1 MKKLIAFVLAAVLLG
16 IAGVAALI
24 VSVTSS
30 LPQIM
35 KVTDYKPLLVSEVY
49 ARGGERLG
57 DFSRE
62 IRKLTPIEKI
72 PKRLIDSFVA
82 IEDRQFFEHTGINY
96 LAIARAALANFT
108 SGRTKQGAS
117 TITQQL
123 AKQLFL
129 SPERTYTRKIKEA
142 LLAKRLEENL
152 SKEEILYLY
161 LNQIYFG
168 SGAHGVE
175 AAAEI
180 YFRKKLDELTL
191 GEMAVIAGL
200 PQRPSDYSPI
210 ENPRLAKGRQREV
223 LNALAATGKITQEE
237 ADKAFN
243 EPITVYLRRD
253 YKEVAPFAVETIRQM
268 LVAKLGEDKVL
279 DEGIKIYT
287 TIDFKQQQAA
297 QEQVRE
303 GLRQVDKRQGYRGP
317 IKKIENTE
325 EQNKFLLSV
334 RDALIKDK
342 APIRVVTPEG
352 NIQGERPLEI
362 FHKKDAKG
370 AIVGNLPDYL
380 PTGKTAEALV
390 TRVDDELGLVY
401 LRVAE
406 AEAILDISDMSWA
419 RKPDPTIKADNA
431 PKLAKPSLAVKAGEV
446 ILVKVM
452 NNQFGDGLTPERDKE
467 LHAKI
472 AALKKANPKFTAP
485 NFAAFAQVALEQEPI
500 VEGSLIAFD
509 LKTAETVAMVGGYDF
524 KTSKFNRA
532 LQAKRQTG
540 SIFKSIV
547 YAAALDKGFNPAT
560 PVFDSPIVYEGE
572 ASTVEGQD
580 TDIKKWKPHNHGE
593 KFAGDVLFRSA
604 LVRSLNIPTVKI
616 LESVGVPWV
625 IDYTRR
631 WGVFSPLNADLSL
644 GLGSS
649 SLTLYEMTRVFS
661 QFGRMGKRLRPL
673 LVHKVTDRDGNVL
686 LTDLGLDAFFEK
698 ELAPIEQEYEQK
710 RLAALEELKSKPE
723 ATPAAADGKPEA
735 AKANEKPKIYFADPE
750 QVMTPQT
757 AYVITSLLQAVVSDD
772 GGTAARARSLGRPVA
787 GKTGT
792 TNGYIDG
799 WFVGYTPGL
808 AAGVWVGFN
817 EEKTLGPGEVGGRTA
832 LPIWIE
838 YMRSALGDSPGQNF
852 PVPSGIVFANIDEQT
867 GKLASASSRSVVNQA
882 FIQGTEPKEQSG
894 APSQQDDTDFYKQ
907 DLTE

>member
-1 MKKLIAFVLAAVLLG
+1 MKKMIAFVLAVVLLSV
-16 IAGVAALI
+16 AGVAALI
-24 VSVTSS
+24 VSINSS

-35 KVTDYKPLLVSEVY
+35 NVSDYKPLLVSEVY
-49 ARGGERLG
+49 ARSGERLG

-72 PKRLIDSFVA
+72 PKRLIDAFVA

-152 SKEEILYLY
+152 TKEEILYLY

-180 YFRKKLDELTL
+180 YFRKKLDTLSL
-191 GEMAVIAGL
+191 GEIAVIAGL
-200 PQRPSDYSPI
+200 PQRPADYSPI

-223 LNALAATGKITQEE
+223 LNALAATGKVTQEE

-243 EPITVYLRRD
+243 EPLTVYLRRD
-253 YKEVAPFAVETIRQM
+253 YKEVAPFAVETIRQL
-268 LVAKLGEDKVL
+268 LVAKLGENKVL

-297 QEQVRE
+297 QEQVRD
-303 GLRQVDKRQGYRGP
+303 GLRDLDKRQGYRGA
-317 IKKIENTE
+317 IKKIDNTE
-325 EQNKFLLSV
+325 EQTKFLLTV
-334 RDALIKDK
+334 RDGLIKDK

-352 NIQGERPLEI
+352 NVQGERPLEI

-370 AIVGNLPDYL
+370 AIITNLPDYF
-380 PTGKTAEALV
+380 PVGKVAEALV

-406 AEAILDISDMSWA
+406 AEALLDISDMTWA
-419 RKPDPTIKADNA
+419 RKPDPAVRAENA
-431 PKLAKPSLAVKAGEV
+431 AKLTKPSSALKAHDV
-446 ILVKVM
+446 ILVKALAHR
-452 NNQFGDGLTPERDKE
+452 FGDALSPEREKE
-467 LHAKI
+467 LQTKI
-472 AALKKANPKFTAP
+472 ATLRKTNPKFNVP
-485 NFAAFAQVALEQEPI
+485 NFAAFAQVALEQEPL
-500 VEGSLIAFD
+500 VEGALIAFD
-509 LKTAETVAMVGGYDF
+509 LKTSDTVAMVGGYDF

-547 YAAALDKGFNPAT
+547 YAAALDKGFSPAT
-560 PVFDSPIVYEGE
+560 PVFDSPIVYEGD
-572 ASTVEGQD
+572 ASAVEGQD

-604 LVRSLNIPTVKI
+604 LIRSLNIPTVKI
-616 LESVGVPWV
+616 LESIGVPWV
-625 IDYTRR
+625 IDYARR

-661 QFGRMGKRLRPL
+661 QFGRLGKRLRPL
-673 LVHKVTDRDGNVL
+673 LVTKVTDRDGNVL
-686 LTDLGLDAFFEK
+686 LADLNLDAFFEK
-698 ELAPIEQEYEQK
+698 ELTPIEQEYEKK
-710 RLAALEELKSKPE
+710 RTAALEELKSKP
-723 ATPAAADGKPEA
+723 AAAPAATDKGDA
-735 AKANEKPKIYFADPE
+735 AKVRETPKIYFSDPE
-750 QVMTPQT
+750 QVMAPQT
-757 AYVITSLLQAVVSDD
+757 AYVITSLLQAVVSDP
-772 GGTAARARSLGRPVA
+772 GGTAAQARSLGRPIA
-787 GKTGT
+787 GKTGS

-838 YMRSALGDSPGQNF
+838 FMRGALGDSPAQNF
-852 PVPSGIVFANIDEQT
+852 PAPPGIVYANIDEHT
-867 GKLASASSRSVVNQA
+867 GKLASASSRTVVNQA
-882 FIQGTEPKEQSG
+882 FIQGTEPKEQNG

>member
-317 IKKIENTE
+317 IKKIENT
-325 EQNKFLLSV
+325 
-334 RDALIKDK
+334 
-342 APIRVVTPEG
+342 
-352 NIQGERPLEI
+352 
-362 FHKKDAKG
+362 
-370 AIVGNLPDYL
+370 
-380 PTGKTAEALV
+380 
-390 TRVDDELGLVY
+390 
-401 LRVAE
+401 
-406 AEAILDISDMSWA
+406 
-419 RKPDPTIKADNA
+419 
-431 PKLAKPSLAVKAGEV
+431 
-446 ILVKVM
+446 
-452 NNQFGDGLTPERDKE
+452 
-467 LHAKI
+467 
-472 AALKKANPKFTAP
+472 
-485 NFAAFAQVALEQEPI
+485 
-500 VEGSLIAFD
+500 
-509 LKTAETVAMVGGYDF
+509 
-524 KTSKFNRA
+524 
-532 LQAKRQTG
+532 
-540 SIFKSIV
+540 
-547 YAAALDKGFNPAT
+547 
-560 PVFDSPIVYEGE
+560 
-572 ASTVEGQD
+572 
-580 TDIKKWKPHNHGE
+580 
-593 KFAGDVLFRSA
+593 
-604 LVRSLNIPTVKI
+604 
-616 LESVGVPWV
+616 
-625 IDYTRR
+625 
-631 WGVFSPLNADLSL
+631 
-644 GLGSS
+644 
-649 SLTLYEMTRVFS
+649 
-661 QFGRMGKRLRPL
+661 
-673 LVHKVTDRDGNVL
+673 
-686 LTDLGLDAFFEK
+686 
-698 ELAPIEQEYEQK
+698 
-710 RLAALEELKSKPE
+710 
-723 ATPAAADGKPEA
+723 
-735 AKANEKPKIYFADPE
+735 
-750 QVMTPQT
+750 
-757 AYVITSLLQAVVSDD
+757 
-772 GGTAARARSLGRPVA
+772 
-787 GKTGT
+787 
-792 TNGYIDG
+792 
-799 WFVGYTPGL
+799 
-808 AAGVWVGFN
+808 
-817 EEKTLGPGEVGGRTA
+817 
-832 LPIWIE
+832 
-838 YMRSALGDSPGQNF
+838 
-852 PVPSGIVFANIDEQT
+852 
-867 GKLASASSRSVVNQA
+867 
-882 FIQGTEPKEQSG
+882 
-894 APSQQDDTDFYKQ
+894 
-907 DLTE
+907 